1 MNEHNLLSV
10 SAFAEQAKV
19 SRQALYKQI
28 QNENSQL
35 APYIVKQG
43 KQIFIR
49 SIALVEIY
57 NLDNQETTQN
67 QPLETTK
74 STQNSGNQTTLTTN
88 ETTNNQPLTTQIIN
102 QLQAQIADLQAD
114 KQRLNEQVQEKDQI
128 IKSQGE
134 KIALL
139 AEQLA
144 EVANKA
150 ITATQQQQFLTA
162 TEKLPLPDGEPE
174 PEPGAKKKTGLRWWQ
189 RKR

>member
-174 PEPGAKKKTGLRWWQ
+174 PGAKKKTGLRWWQ